1 MKELTLKKAMQILLD
16 GGKIDAFC
24 EASDTIPRE
33 TIRWSDAVGP
43 VNESNLSTNL
53 RDFYKLTEHKEPKR
67 VQGWMNVYDDGGN
80 SSIFTS
86 EEEARR
92 NAISGRIAC
101 VYIDVPEGEGLCYF
115 YG

>member
-1 MKELTLKKAMQILLD
+1 MKELTKREAMQILLD
-16 GGKIDAFC
+16 GGKIDTFHSSYDQVPA
-24 EASDTIPRE
+24 A

-43 VNESNLSTNL
+43 VNTHGQRISLF
-53 RDFYKLTEHKEPKR
+53 DFYKLTEHKEPKR

-101 VYIDVPEGEGLCYF
+101 VYINATEGEGLCYY